1 MKKILT
7 LILILLMILPFNVLA
22 ANTTSDTVTL
32 SNCVDGNS
40 ARFMLGLGEVKV
52 RFLGIEVEE
61 IIKDDETDEI
71 NGSFVSDYVC
81 SALKS
86 AKKIRIE
93 YEPNTEKEDKLGR
106 IQAWVFVDDV
116 LLQED
121 LVKLGYAK
129 VMYINDDYLYS
140 EKLKSAQSFAK
151 EKKLGIWKDY
161 VEEVNEEDDTIIEE
175 KEVKHRGFFGT
186 IIDFIVGL
194 FEKLLKFIDDI
205 ISNVL

>member
-1 MKKILT
+1 MKNKIIL
-7 LILILLMILPFNVLA
+7 LIFLILLPIRVLA
-22 ANTTSDTVTL
+22 ANSTSDTVSL

-61 IIKDDETDEI
+61 KIKDDETDEI
-71 NGSFVSDYVC
+71 NESLVSDYVC
-81 SALKS
+81 SSLKS
-86 AKKIRIE
+86 AKKIKIE
-93 YEPNTEKEDKLGR
+93 YEPNTSKEDKLGR
-106 IQAWVFVDDV
+106 IQAWVFLDDV

-129 VMYINDDYLYS
+129 VMYIDDNYLYS
-140 EKLKSAQSFAK
+140 DKLKDAQNSAKQM
-151 EKKLGIWKDY
+151 KLGIWKDY
-161 VEEVNEEDDTIIEE
+161 VEEINNDKDEKPVEEE
-175 KEVKHRGFFGT
+175 KKKSKGIIGS

-194 FEKLLKFIDDI
+194 FDKLLKFIDDI